1 MFLSYKIHLAIIS
14 RRSQLLFYIENS
26 FNIIRRM
33 TKNEKINFRCTEDE
47 CFVIRNTARECGTTM
62 SDFCRRVV
70 LNYRPKKR
78 LTEEELELLREVR
91 RITSDLQRI
100 ANFFRKKEYE
110 AVIREVR
117 LVVNKLNGILYG
129 SNGKHD

>member
-1 MFLSYKIHLAIIS
+1 
-14 RRSQLLFYIENS
+14 
-26 FNIIRRM
+26 
-33 TKNEKINFRCTEDE
+33 
-47 CFVIRNTARECGTTM
+47 M

-78 LTEEELELLREVR
+78 LNEEELELLRKVR

>member
-1 MFLSYKIHLAIIS
+1 
-14 RRSQLLFYIENS
+14 
-26 FNIIRRM
+26 M

-47 CFVIRNTARECGTTM
+47 CFVIRNIARECGTTM

-78 LTEEELELLREVR
+78 LTKEELELLREVR
-91 RITSDLQRI
+91 GITSDLQRI

>member
-1 MFLSYKIHLAIIS
+1 
-14 RRSQLLFYIENS
+14 
-26 FNIIRRM
+26 M

-91 RITSDLQRI
+91 RITSDLQHI

-110 AVIREVR
+110 TVIREVR